1 MVVALRWLR
10 NVADSAVEILA
21 IVKACV
27 TTFWFW
33 VPVLFAASFYL
44 NLLLMFVIHPLII
57 LVLPTVLVIIGIVS
71 EEKRIKAQYG
81 LDEVKVLKAS
91 HGLFEGPMSERK
103 TWDVEKAVKDY
114 EESLKKKEET

>member
-1 MVVALRWLR
+1 MVALGWLR
-10 NVADSAVEILA
+10 SVAESFVEILA
-21 IVKACV
+21 IVKACL

-44 NLLLMFVIHPLII
+44 NLLLMFVIHPLVI
-57 LVLPTVLVIIGIVS
+57 LALPIALMIYGIVH
-71 EEKRIKAQYG
+71 EEKRIRAQYG

-91 HGLFEGPMSERK
+91 HGLGEGPAYERK
-103 TWDVEKAVKDY
+103 TWDVEKAIRGY